1 MPRACRPARTR
12 SAGRTSG
19 SRGPLR
25 PAFHGSGRRR
35 GGPSEGSRG
44 CVARGRSTPPFLFLL
59 YVTALAA
66 TTLLVVLV
74 VAAEG
79 PRRREL
85 AELVTDH
92 GLGDEHRDVLAAV
105 VHGDRVA
112 EHGRHDHRT
121 ARPGLDHVLGVGLV
135 LRRHLAEQVVIDER
149 TLFET
154 ARHCCRSL
162 LALLAD
168 VAAANDELVTGKVAL
183 ARPAFLLAPRA
194 DRVTSTGR
202 LALTTTVRV
211 VDRVHGHTADGRAL
225 ALPPHAAGLAPVDV
239 RLLGVPP
246 LADGR
251 ATAHVDVADLARRHA
266 QLRQPALTG
275 DQLDAGTRGTGD
287 LGATA
292 GTELDGVNHR
302 ADRDVPQRQVVAG
315 LDVGRGTALDGVAL
329 LEPGRRDDVPLLAV
343 GVVQQ
348 RDPRGAVRVVL
359 DVRHLGR
366 HAVLVGPTEVDE
378 PVGALVTAALV
389 ASGDLA
395 VDVASTAAVQR
406 PDQRLLGVV
415 ACHLSKVGDAC
426 ASTPRRRRLVLADSH
441 GS

>member
-1 MPRACRPARTR
+1 MRRACRPARTR

-59 YVTALAA
+59 YATALAA
-66 TTLLVVLV
+66 TTLLVVLLV
-74 VAAEG
+74 STER

-92 GLGDEHRDVLAAV
+92 RLGDEHRDVLAAV

-112 EHGRHDHRT
+112 EHGRRDHRA

-135 LRRHLAEQVVIDER
+135 LRRHLAEQVVIAER

-168 VAAANDELVTGKVAL
+168 IAAANDELVTGKVAL

-202 LALTTTVRV
+202 LALATTVRV
-211 VDRVHGHTADGRAL
+211 VDRVHGDTADGRANT
-225 ALPPHAAGLAPVDV
+225 LPAHAAGLAPVDV
-239 RLLGVPP
+239 GLLGVAD
-246 LADGR
+246 LADRR
-251 ATAHVDVADLARRHA
+251 AAAHVDVADLAGGQTQLGVRAVLGHEAHRGSCGTRHLGA
-266 QLRQPALTG
+266 PARL
-275 DQLDAGTRGTGD
+275 QLDRVDDGT
-287 LGATA
+287 
-292 GTELDGVNHR
+292 
-302 ADRDVPQRQVVAG
+302 DRDVLQRQVVAR
-315 LDVGRGTALDGVAL
+315 LDVGARTGLDDIALTQLV
-329 LEPGRRDDVPLLAV
+329 RRDDVALRAV
-343 GVVQQ
+343 HEMQQ
-348 RDPRGAVRVVL
+348 RDARRAVRVVL
-359 DVRHLGR
+359 DVRDLGVDAVFVIALEVDD
-366 HAVLVGPTEVDE
+366 AVL
-378 PVGALVTAALV
+378 ALVPSTDV
-389 ASGDLA
+389 AGRDA
-395 VDVASTAAVQR
+395 TGVVASTGLRQR
-406 PDQRLLGVV
+406 LEQRLLGRG
-415 ACHLSKVGDAC
+415 ACDLDEVGD
-426 ASTPRRRRLVLADSH
+426 RRTATT
-441 GS
+441 GSRGL